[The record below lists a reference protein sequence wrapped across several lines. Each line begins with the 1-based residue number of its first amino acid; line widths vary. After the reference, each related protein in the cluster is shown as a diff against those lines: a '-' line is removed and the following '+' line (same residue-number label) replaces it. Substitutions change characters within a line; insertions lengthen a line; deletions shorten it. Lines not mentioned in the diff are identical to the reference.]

1 MSDRNAFAVLRETG
15 RIWAI
20 GSIHGEADR
29 LRALHQEL
37 TLLLQPDDRVVYL
50 GNYLGYGPDVIGT
63 VDEVLSF
70 RRAFLARPTYV
81 DINDFVLLRGSQ
93 EEMWQRVL
101 QLQFA
106 VDPMEVITW
115 MAERGL
121 PATLQ
126 AYAGHDV
133 AGTLSRRSGPLT
145 IAQWTGS
152 VRNAMQAVPGHV
164 AFMSALKRA
173 AYTADEQLLF
183 VNTGVDVQRPV
194 KEQSDVFWW
203 AGRSFTAINDSYGQ
217 YAKII
222 RGFDPDHGGY
232 AETEFT
238 ITVDGGCGF
247 DGALI
252 AVCIER
258 DGTVIERLEA

>member
-1 MSDRNAFAVLRETG
+1 MSYRNAFAVLRETG

-29 LRALHQEL
+29 LRALHQQL
-37 TLLLQPDDRVVYL
+37 TSLLQPNDRVVYL
-50 GNYLGYGPDVIGT
+50 GNYLGYGPDVVGT
-63 VDEVLSF
+63 VDELLSF
-70 RRAFLARPTYV
+70 RRAFLARPPYA

-106 VDPMEVITW
+106 VDPIEVMTW

-126 AYAGHDV
+126 AYAGDDG
-133 AGTLSRRSGPLT
+133 AGILGHRSGPLT

-152 VRNAMQAVPGHV
+152 VRDAMQASPGHV

-173 AYTADEQLLF
+173 AYTANERLLF
-183 VNTGVDVQRPV
+183 VNTGVDVERPV
-194 KEQSDVFWW
+194 TEQSDVFWW
-203 AGRSFTAINDSYGQ
+203 AGRSFAAINDRYGQ

-232 AETEFT
+232 TETEFT
-238 ITVDGGCGF
+238 MTVDGGCGF
-247 DGALI
+247 DGPLL
-252 AVCIER
+252 AVCIEQ
-258 DGTVIERLEA
+258 DGIVTDRLEA

>member
-1 MSDRNAFAVLRETG
+1 MSDENAFAVLRETG
-15 RIWAI
+15 RIWAV
-20 GSIHGEADR
+20 GSIHGEVVR
-29 LRALHQEL
+29 LRALHQDL
-37 TLLLQPDDRVVYL
+37 SRLLQPDDKVVYL
-50 GNYLGYGPDVIGT
+50 GNYLGYGPDVLGT

-70 RRAFLARPTYV
+70 RRAFLARKPYA

-93 EEMWQRVL
+93 EEMWQRML

-106 VDPMEVITW
+106 IDPIEVMTW

-126 AYAGHDV
+126 SYAGNDG
-133 AGTLSRRSGPLT
+133 AGILGRRSGPLT

-152 VRNAMQAVPGHV
+152 VRKAIYAASGHV

-173 AYTADEQLLF
+173 AYTADERLLF
-183 VNTGVDVQRPV
+183 VNTGVDVERPV
-194 KEQSDVFWW
+194 TEQSDVFWW
-203 AGRSFTAINDSYGQ
+203 AGRSFAAINDRYGQ

-222 RGFDPDHGGY
+222 RGFDPNHGGY

-238 ITVDGGCGF
+238 LTVDGGCGF
-247 DGALI
+247 DGALL

-258 DGTVIERLEA
+258 DGTVIDRLES

>member
-1 MSDRNAFAVLRETG
+1 MSDENAFAVLRETG
-15 RIWAI
+15 RIWAV

-37 TLLLQPDDRVVYL
+37 TRFLQPDDRVVYL
-50 GNYLGYGPDVIGT
+50 GNYLGYGPDIVGT
-63 VDEVLSF
+63 VDELLSF
-70 RRAFLARPTYV
+70 RRAFLARPPYS

-93 EEMWQRVL
+93 EEMWQRML

-106 VDPMEVITW
+106 VDPIEVMTW

-126 AYAGHDV
+126 AYAGDD
-133 AGTLSRRSGPLT
+133 GTGIFGHRSGPLT
-145 IAQWTGS
+145 ISKWTGS
-152 VRNAMQAVPGHV
+152 VRDAMQAAPGH
-164 AFMSALKRA
+164 FTLMSALKRA
-173 AYTADEQLLF
+173 AYTADERLLF
-183 VNTGVDVQRPV
+183 VNTGVDVERPV
-194 KEQSDVFWW
+194 TEQSDVFWW
-203 AGRSFTAINDSYGQ
+203 AGRSFAVINDRYGK

-238 ITVDGGCGF
+238 MTVDGSCGF
-247 DGALI
+247 DGTLL
-252 AVCIER
+252 AVCIEH
-258 DGTVIERLEA
+258 DGTVVDRLEA

>member
-1 MSDRNAFAVLRETG
+1 MSDGNLFAVLRETG
-15 RIWAI
+15 RIWAV

-37 TLLLQPDDRVVYL
+37 SRLLQPDDRVVYL
-50 GNYLGYGPDVIGT
+50 GNYLGYGPDVLGT

-70 RRAFLARPTYV
+70 RRAFLARQPYA

-93 EEMWQRVL
+93 EEMWQRML

-106 VDPMEVITW
+106 VDPIEVMTW

-126 AYAGHDV
+126 AYAGHD
-133 AGTLSRRSGPLT
+133 GDGILGRRSGPLT
-145 IAQWTGS
+145 IAQWTVS
-152 VRNAMQAVPGHV
+152 VRDAMHAAPGHV

-173 AYTADEQLLF
+173 AYTADKRLLF
-183 VNTGVDVQRPV
+183 VNTGVDVERPIT
-194 KEQSDVFWW
+194 EQSDVFWW
-203 AGRSFTAINDSYGQ
+203 AGRSFAAINDRYGQ
-217 YAKII
+217 YTKII
-222 RGFDPDHGGY
+222 RGFDPNHGGY

-238 ITVDGGCGF
+238 MTVDGGCGF
-247 DGALI
+247 DGALL
-252 AVCIER
+252 AVCLEH
-258 DGTVIERLEA
+258 DGTVIDRLEA